1 MQEESRNFKTIL
13 IVSSKSY
20 KMVLHSQSKARMLE
34 KVNYQSTRMGL
45 GVLKIYENLPNQ

>member
-20 KMVLHSQSKARMLE
+20 KMVLHSQSKAE
-34 KVNYQSTRMGL
+34 CCKKWIIKVQEWVSGY
-45 GVLKIYENLPNQ
+45 